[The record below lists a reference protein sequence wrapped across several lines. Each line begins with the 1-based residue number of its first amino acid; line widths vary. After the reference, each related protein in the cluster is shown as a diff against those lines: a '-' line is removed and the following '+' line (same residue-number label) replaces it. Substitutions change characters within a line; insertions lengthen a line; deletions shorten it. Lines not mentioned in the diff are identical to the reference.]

1 MSVYSP
7 YSRYSLYGAPSAH
20 SYYPYAGSSPYGGY
34 SSYGGYGGGG
44 SGTGVVSERIYF
56 SLNGKLI
63 RSYKIRSYRVR
74 QFFTSW
80 LGRNI
85 QILTSTADLNPEST
99 ETCPGPISRHAV
111 RHCLFP
117 HPILCDAY
125 WICPWTIRRLEVI
138 HIKERVANRNRSIA
152 RARDDRDRG

>member
-20 SYYPYAGSSPYGGY
+20 SYYPYAASSPYGGY

-63 RSYKIRSYRVR
+63 RSYKIRSYRGR

-80 LGRNI
+80 LGRDI
-85 QILTSTADLNPEST
+85 QILTSTADFNPDRPEK
-99 ETCPGPISRHAV
+99 CPEPVSGPVV
-111 RHCLFP
+111 R
-117 HPILCDAY
+117 
-125 WICPWTIRRLEVI
+125 RRLL
-138 HIKERVANRNRSIA
+138 
-152 RARDDRDRG
+152 

>member
-80 LGRNI
+80 LGRDI

-99 ETCPGPISRHAV
+99 ETCPKLVSGPVV
-111 RHCLFP
+111 RRSLLP
-117 HPILCDAY
+117 HSIFCNSC
-125 WICPWTIRRLEVI
+125 WVFQWTIHRIQILHVEAHVEI
-138 HIKERVANRNRSIA
+138 RSGQFGGA
-152 RARDDRDRG
+152 